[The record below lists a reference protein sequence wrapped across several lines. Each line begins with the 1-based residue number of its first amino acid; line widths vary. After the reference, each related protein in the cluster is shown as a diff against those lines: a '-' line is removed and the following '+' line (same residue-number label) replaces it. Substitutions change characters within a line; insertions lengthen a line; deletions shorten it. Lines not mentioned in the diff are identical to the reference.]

1 MVAEGEHQVH
11 AKPQENSNDH
21 AQHDRHRHRV
31 HRAAHPARQAEQQHQ
46 HARGEKCAHHLGEGE
61 MAERRADQP
70 RARNVPQEDKGL
82 PVGQRES
89 DGDHAV
95 QAERGEDPRSDVG
108 FGKAAARAD
117 REDDRH
123 RSTRREQERHRCC
136 HGVRR
141 ACGGKDAPR
150 SGRRRN
156 DRFERHARRHSR
168 LTFAAPAMSYLVG
181 IDIGGTFTD
190 CAIVDRAGRL
200 LTTKVPSTPE
210 DFSRGMMDALGAGAK
225 ALGLPIGK
233 FCGDLAFLSHGT
245 TVGTNTIIQKKG
257 ARVGLITTKGH
268 EDAIHIMR
276 GSRGYA
282 GRDIRKVVHFP
293 ETSKPAPIVPKR
305 LIRGVSERVDCFGEV
320 VVSLNER
327 EAQQAIEELLKEGV
341 QAIAVCFLWS
351 FRNPAHEHRVKEM
364 VQRLAPKVFVTTS
377 FDIAPKW
384 GEYERVTATAL
395 NAYLG
400 PVMSGYL
407 ERLDTSLKQLGYA
420 HGLQITQ
427 CGGGTVPVARAGEA
441 PLLTLDSGP
450 VSGVTASMF
459 LGNAMGEKN
468 VITTDMGGTS
478 FDVSIIHEGKP
489 AYSFISNTD
498 QYEYF
503 LPKVDLQAIGAGGG
517 SLVRVQAE
525 SRTMTVGPDSA
536 GAFPGPVCYG
546 RGGTVPTVTDAQLVL
561 GYLDPDNFAGGR
573 MKLDREAAIRA
584 IEALGKQIGM
594 SAIECAAGICRIVEL
609 QMADIIRKV
618 TVEKGHDPRDFV
630 LFAFGGAGP
639 AHAGVFAR
647 ELGVRK
653 VIVPQRK
660 AASTWC
666 AFGAAAADVLHIF
679 EHTEVMQMPLP
690 AERINAIFSSLEKKA
705 KRTMADEG
713 IGEKRQ
719 RFEFSLDVRHKGQ
732 INEVEVLLPATRLAR
747 DFEPGLR
754 KMFVTRYEKLF
765 GRGSALPGAIL
776 EIVVCRLRARAL

>member
-1 MVAEGEHQVH
+1 
-11 AKPQENSNDH
+11 
-21 AQHDRHRHRV
+21 
-31 HRAAHPARQAEQQHQ
+31 
-46 HARGEKCAHHLGEGE
+46 
-61 MAERRADQP
+61 
-70 RARNVPQEDKGL
+70 
-82 PVGQRES
+82 
-89 DGDHAV
+89 
-95 QAERGEDPRSDVG
+95 
-108 FGKAAARAD
+108 
-117 REDDRH
+117 
-123 RSTRREQERHRCC
+123 
-136 HGVRR
+136 
-141 ACGGKDAPR
+141 
-150 SGRRRN
+150 
-156 DRFERHARRHSR
+156 
-168 LTFAAPAMSYLVG
+168 MSYLVG

-190 CAIVDRAGRL
+190 CAIVDRAGKL
-200 LTTKVPSTPE
+200 LTTKVPSTPP
-210 DFSRGMMDALGAGAK
+210 DFARGMMDGLGAGAE
-225 ALGLPIGK
+225 ALGMPLAR
-233 FCGDLAFLSHGT
+233 FCRDIDFLSHGT
-245 TVGTNTIIQKKG
+245 TVGTNTIIQKRG
-257 ARVGLITTKGH
+257 AKVGLITTKGH

-276 GSRGYA
+276 GSRGYG

-305 LIRGVSERVDCFGEV
+305 LIRGVSERVDCFGEI
-320 VVSLNER
+320 VVSLNET
-327 EAQQAIEELLKEGV
+327 EAEAAIRSLLAEGV
-341 QAIAVCFLWS
+341 QAIAICFLWS
-351 FRNPAHEHRVKEM
+351 FRNPAHEQRVRTLVENISKD
-364 VQRLAPKVFVTTS
+364 VFVTCS
-377 FDIAPKW
+377 VDIAPKW

-407 ERLDTSLKQLGYA
+407 RKLDFSLKDLGYR

-427 CGGGTVPVARAGEA
+427 CGGGTVPVGRAGEA

-459 LGNAMGEKN
+459 LGAAMREKN

-478 FDVSIIHEGKP
+478 FDVSIIHDGKP

-517 SLVRVQAE
+517 SLVRVQPE
-525 SRTMTVGPDSA
+525 KHTMTVGPDSA
-536 GAFPGPVCYG
+536 GAFPGPVCYS

-573 MKLDREAAIRA
+573 MTLDRKAATQA
-584 IEALGKQIGM
+584 IAALGAEIGM
-594 SAIECAAGICRIVEL
+594 DAIECAAGVCRIVEL

-618 TVEKGHDPRDFV
+618 TVEKGFDPRDFV

-679 EHTEVMQMPLP
+679 EHTEIMPTPVP
-690 AERINAIFSSLEKKA
+690 AKRINEQLDALEKRAAQLMKSEGIEA
-705 KRTMADEG
+705 KRH
-713 IGEKRQ
+713 

-732 INEVEVLLPATRLAR
+732 INEVEITLSWTRLPS
-747 DFEPGLR
+747 DYESQLR
-754 KMFVTRYEKLF
+754 KLFVHRYEQLY
-765 GRGSALPGAIL
+765 GRGSALAGAQL
-776 EIVVCRLRARAL
+776 ELVVARLRAKALTPQPKLVKAKKSSARIPKEAVRKKRDIYWPDLGKRRATPVYDGEALASGNKIAGPAIVETADTTVVVQPGTRLRVDELGNFEMSF

>member
-1 MVAEGEHQVH
+1 
-11 AKPQENSNDH
+11 
-21 AQHDRHRHRV
+21 
-31 HRAAHPARQAEQQHQ
+31 
-46 HARGEKCAHHLGEGE
+46 
-61 MAERRADQP
+61 
-70 RARNVPQEDKGL
+70 
-82 PVGQRES
+82 
-89 DGDHAV
+89 
-95 QAERGEDPRSDVG
+95 
-108 FGKAAARAD
+108 
-117 REDDRH
+117 
-123 RSTRREQERHRCC
+123 
-136 HGVRR
+136 
-141 ACGGKDAPR
+141 
-150 SGRRRN
+150 
-156 DRFERHARRHSR
+156 
-168 LTFAAPAMSYLVG
+168 MSYLVG

-190 CAIVDRAGRL
+190 CAIVDRAGKL
-200 LTTKVPSTPE
+200 LTTKVPSTPP
-210 DFSRGMMDALGAGAK
+210 DFARGMMDALGAGAD
-225 ALGLPIGK
+225 ALGIPLDA
-233 FCGDLAFLSHGT
+233 FCRDIAFLSHGT
-245 TVGTNTIIQKKG
+245 TVGTNTIIQKRG

-276 GSRGYA
+276 GSRGYG

-293 ETSKPAPIVPKR
+293 ETSKPVPIVPKR
-305 LIRGVSERVDCFGEV
+305 LIRGVSERVDCFGEI
-320 VVSLNER
+320 VVSLNEK
-327 EAQQAIEELLKEGV
+327 EAELAIQELLKDGV
-341 QAIAVCFLWS
+341 QAIAICFLWS
-351 FRNPAHEHRVKEM
+351 FRNPAHENRVKAM
-364 VQRLAPKVFVTTS
+364 VQRLAPDVFVSTS
-377 FDIAPKW
+377 VDIAPKW

-400 PVMSGYL
+400 PIMGGYL
-407 ERLDTSLKQLGYA
+407 GTLDSSLKKLGYG

-427 CGGGTVPVARAGEA
+427 CGGGTVPVGRAGEA

-517 SLVRVQAE
+517 SLVRVQPE
-525 SRTMTVGPDSA
+525 KRTMTVGPDSA

-573 MKLDREAAIRA
+573 MKLDRAAA
-584 IEALGKQIGM
+584 VQALESAGKAIGM
-594 SAIECAAGICRIVEL
+594 SAIECAAGVCRIVEL

-618 TVEKGHDPRDFV
+618 TVEKGFDPRDFV

-653 VIVPQRK
+653 VVIPQRK

-679 EHTEVMQMPLP
+679 EHTEIMATPVP
-690 AERINAIFSSLEKKA
+690 AKRINEQLDALEKRAAQLMKSEGIEA
-705 KRTMADEG
+705 KRH
-713 IGEKRQ
+713 

-732 INEVEVLLPATRLAR
+732 INEVEITLPWTRLPNDYEAQ
-747 DFEPGLR
+747 LR
-754 KMFVTRYEKLF
+754 QSFVRRYEQLY
-765 GRGSALPGAIL
+765 GRGSALAGAQL
-776 EIVVCRLRARAL
+776 ELVVARLRAKALTPQPKLVKAKKSSARIPKEAVRKKRDIYWPDLGKRRATPVYDGELLLSGNKIAGPAIVETTDTTVVVQPRAKLRVDQLGNFELTF